1 MEYGLPYL
9 KNKLAVKR
17 ARVDMR
23 YRYYDMKN
31 SMDQFKSMIPS
42 EFKCL
47 SESLGWCAKAV
58 DSLADRIVF
67 DSFDRDDFQI
77 SEIFRLNN
85 GDILFDSAVLSAL
98 ISSCAFVYV
107 GRGQDGYPFLQVID
121 GGNAT
126 GIMDPVTN
134 MLREGYAVLERDE
147 HDTPTLEAYF
157 QPYRTV
163 YYKNG
168 KLEKE
173 LIQQHKAP
181 YAMLVPIINRPDAKR
196 PFGHSRISR
205 ACISIMQSAL
215 RTLLRS
221 EVSAEFYSFPQK
233 YVLGLSE
240 DAEFNN
246 RAATMS
252 SFLNLSKDE
261 DDDKPVVGQ
270 FQQQSM
276 SPYTDQLK
284 MFASLFAAETGLTLD
299 DLGFSTDNPASADAI
314 RASHEQL
321 RLTARKA
328 QRTFGTGF
336 LNAGY
341 LAACLRDNIGY
352 ERRAFANTT
361 ALWLPVFEPDA
372 SGLGVIGD
380 AVLKMNQAVPGFLG
394 EKNIRQLTGLSADH
408 E

>member
-1 MEYGLPYL
+1 
-9 KNKLAVKR
+9 
-17 ARVDMR
+17 
-23 YRYYDMKN
+23 
-31 SMDQFKSMIPS
+31 
-42 EFKCL
+42 
-47 SESLGWCAKAV
+47 
-58 DSLADRIVF
+58 
-67 DSFDRDDFQI
+67 
-77 SEIFRLNN
+77 
-85 GDILFDSAVLSAL
+85 
-98 ISSCAFVYV
+98 
-107 GRGQDGYPFLQVID
+107 
-121 GGNAT
+121 
-126 GIMDPVTN
+126 
-134 MLREGYAVLERDE
+134 
-147 HDTPTLEAYF
+147 
-157 QPYRTV
+157 
-163 YYKNG
+163 
-168 KLEKE
+168 
-173 LIQQHKAP
+173 
-181 YAMLVPIINRPDAKR
+181 
-196 PFGHSRISR
+196 
-205 ACISIMQSAL
+205 MQSAL

-261 DDDKPVVGQ
+261 DNDKPVVGQ

-394 EKNIRQLTGLSADH
+394 EKNIRQLTGLSVDH

>member
-9 KNKLAVKR
+9 KNKLSVKR

-147 HDTPTLEAYF
+147 HDNPTLEAYF

-261 DDDKPVVGQ
+261 DNDKPVVGQ

>member
-9 KNKLAVKR
+9 KNKLAAKR
-17 ARVDMR
+17 VRVDMR
-23 YRYYDMKN
+23 YRCYDMKK
-31 SMDQFKSMIPS
+31 SMDYFRSMIPDD
-42 EFKCL
+42 FKSL

-67 DSFDRDDFQI
+67 DTFDHDDFMI
-77 SEIFRLNN
+77 AEIFRLNN

-98 ISSCAFVYV
+98 ISSCAFIYV
-107 GRGQDGYPFLQVID
+107 GRGQDGYPFLQVVD

-126 GIMDPVTN
+126 GIIDPVTN
-134 MLREGYAVLERDE
+134 MLKEGYAVLERDE
-147 HDTPTLEAYF
+147 YDNPTLEAYF

-163 YYKNG
+163 YYRNG
-168 KLEKE
+168 KLEKD
-173 LIQQHKAP
+173 LIQRHKAP
-181 YAMLVPIINRPDAKR
+181 FAMLVPIINRPDAKR

-205 ACISIMQSAL
+205 ACMGITQSAL

-240 DAEFNN
+240 LAEFNN

-252 SFLNLSKDE
+252 SFLDLRKDE
-261 DDDKPVVGQ
+261 DGDKPSVGQ
-270 FQQQSM
+270 FSQQSM
-276 SPYTDQLK
+276 SPYIDQMK

-299 DLGFSTDNPASADAI
+299 DLGFPSANPSSSDAI
-314 RASHEQL
+314 KASHEQL

-328 QRTFGTGF
+328 QRTFGSGF

-341 LAACLRDNIGY
+341 LAACLRDNMAY
-352 ERRAFANTT
+352 ERRAFANTEP
-361 ALWLPVFEPDA
+361 LWMPVFEPDA

-380 AVLKMNQAVPGFLG
+380 AIIKINQAVPDFLT
-394 EKNIRQLTGLSADH
+394 EKHIRQLTGLKG
-408 E
+408 EL